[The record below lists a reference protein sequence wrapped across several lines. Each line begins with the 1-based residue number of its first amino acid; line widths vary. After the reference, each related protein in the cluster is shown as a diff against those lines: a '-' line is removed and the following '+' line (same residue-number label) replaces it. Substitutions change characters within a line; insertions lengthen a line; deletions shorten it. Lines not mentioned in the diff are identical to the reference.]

1 MTDIIK
7 KCILMK
13 SIFSKYYISEY
24 LVLIL
29 Y

>member
-1 MTDIIK
+1 MTDTIK
-7 KCILMK
+7 KCIIMK